1 MLMCGRE
8 VRPHQIGGAH
18 LNLDVQG
25 ACVRPKKRRNSHLG
39 IFPKTNKVLFFRK
52 IFSTST
58 GNDTA
63 DHKVATTK

>member
-1 MLMCGRE
+1 MLMCGCE
-8 VRPHQIGGAH
+8 VRLHQIGGAH

-39 IFPKTNKVLFFRK
+39 IFPKTNKVLFF
-52 IFSTST
+52 STST